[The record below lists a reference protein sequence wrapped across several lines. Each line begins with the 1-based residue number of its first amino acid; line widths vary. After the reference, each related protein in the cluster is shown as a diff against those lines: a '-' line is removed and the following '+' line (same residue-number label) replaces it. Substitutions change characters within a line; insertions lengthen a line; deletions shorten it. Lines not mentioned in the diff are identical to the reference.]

1 LAHRTK
7 KKKSDRTI
15 RATNKP
21 PQESRAAEAV
31 TVFWMLTMMA
41 TLGAELVSLV
51 SYALIAQL
59 DDPATLP
66 PALRMLPGVLQM
78 TALVTGVL
86 CLLLTPVAY
95 KLRRVPPP
103 GGVLVI
109 AVAIGAFPLI
119 MLLLMQLLRA

>member
-1 LAHRTK
+1 MAPRTK

-15 RATNKP
+15 GTTNKP
-21 PQESRAAEAV
+21 PQESRAADAV

-41 TLGAELVSLV
+41 TLGAEVVSLV
-51 SYALIAQL
+51 SYALIAQA
-59 DDPATLP
+59 DDPTTLP
-66 PALRMLPGVLQM
+66 LTLRMLPGLLQM

-103 GGVLVI
+103 GGVVVI
-109 AVAIGAFPLI
+109 AVAVGAFPLI
-119 MLLLMQLLRA
+119 TLLLMQLLRA

>member
-1 LAHRTK
+1 MRKTA
-7 KKKSDRTI
+7 D
-15 RATNKP
+15 KP

-51 SYALIAQL
+51 SYALIARAE
-59 DDPATLP
+59 DPATLP
-66 PALRMLPGVLQM
+66 LALRMLPGLLQM
-78 TALVTGVL
+78 TALVTGLL

-109 AVAIGAFPLI
+109 AVAVGAFPLVT
-119 MLLLMQLLRA
+119 LLLMQLIRA